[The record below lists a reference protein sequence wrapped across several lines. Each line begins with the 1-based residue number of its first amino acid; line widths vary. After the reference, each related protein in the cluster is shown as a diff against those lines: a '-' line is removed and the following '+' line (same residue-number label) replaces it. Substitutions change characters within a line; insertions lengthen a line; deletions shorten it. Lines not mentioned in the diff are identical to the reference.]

1 MSIPQDLSM
10 QAEQIGAGMDEAQA
24 QGMQMMIP
32 QGQFSSQAMAALL
45 SEVNAFMQRMNQPPL
60 EIEAVDMQAFPPEVV
75 QIVMAIMAIAE
86 QAGVP
91 VDMSLSDIASD
102 QDVARLVAL
111 IQRAVSDQKFIDFLE
126 AAEAQA
132 PVEEAPVEEVAME
145 EEVVSPSGEMTDEE
159 LFASRM

>member
-126 AAEAQA
+126 AAEEQA

>member
-1 MSIPQDLSM
+1 MSIPQDFSQ
-10 QAEQIGAGMDEAQA
+10 QAEEIGAGMDEAQA

-60 EIEAVDMQAFPPEVV
+60 EIEAVDMQSFPPEVV

-91 VDMSLSDIASD
+91 VEMSLSDIASD

-126 AAEAQA
+126 AAEEQV
-132 PVEEAPVEEVAME
+132 VEEAPVEEVAVE

>member
-1 MSIPQDLSM
+1 MSIPQDFSQ
-10 QAEQIGAGMDEAQA
+10 QAEEIGAGMDEAQA

-126 AAEAQA
+126 AAEEQA

>member
-10 QAEQIGAGMDEAQA
+10 QAEEIGAGMDEAQA
-24 QGMQMMIP
+24 QGMQIMIP

-60 EIEAVDMQAFPPEVV
+60 EIEAVDMQAFPQELV
-75 QIVMAIMAIAE
+75 QVVMAIMAIAE
-86 QAGVP
+86 QAGVA
-91 VDMSLSDIASD
+91 VDMSLSEVESD

-111 IQRAVSDQKFIDFLE
+111 IKRAVSDKKFIDFLE
-126 AAEAQA
+126 AAEEQA
-132 PVEEAPVEEVAME
+132 AEPVEEVAVE
-145 EEVVSPSGEMTDEE
+145 EQVETPEGGEMTDEE

>member
-60 EIEAVDMQAFPPEVV
+60 EIEAVDMQSFPPEVV

-126 AAEAQA
+126 AAEEQA